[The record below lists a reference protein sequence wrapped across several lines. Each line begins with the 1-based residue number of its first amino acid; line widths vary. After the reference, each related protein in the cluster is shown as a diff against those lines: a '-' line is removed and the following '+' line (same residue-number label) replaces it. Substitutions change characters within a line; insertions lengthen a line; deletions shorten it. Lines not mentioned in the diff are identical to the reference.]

1 MAPAAICKGNNMQ
14 KCKPI
19 TPKALTNTGY
29 NGPVLHH
36 FATAPHGCGC
46 PCGKCYVA
54 RPWCPDYVAA
64 TPAMRVAKRL
74 APLVRCTPRQLLH
87 AMYYVPRW
95 VPHPVAQFYLHHVA
109 QRFYPA
115 GYLCQ

>member
-14 KCKPI
+14 QCKPI
-19 TPKALTNTGY
+19 TPKLG
-29 NGPVLHH
+29 GKVLHH
-36 FATAPHGCGC
+36 FAMAPHGCGC
-46 PCGKCYVA
+46 PCGKCQVA

-64 TPAMRVAKRL
+64 TPAMRVAKCL
-74 APLVRCTPRQLLH
+74 APLVRCTPRQLLL
-87 AMYYVPRW
+87 AMYWVPRW

-115 GYLCQ
+115 GYLCL